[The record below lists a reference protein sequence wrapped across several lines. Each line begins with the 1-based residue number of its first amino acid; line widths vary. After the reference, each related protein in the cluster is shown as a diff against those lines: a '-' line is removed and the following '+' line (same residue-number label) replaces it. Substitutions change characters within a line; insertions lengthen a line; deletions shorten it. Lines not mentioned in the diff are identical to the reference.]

1 MSAKNI
7 IKDLVR
13 ESQAAIG
20 TLPLIA
26 RDVRLPKA
34 EFKVLTVTGIR
45 RCGKSSLLR
54 MDMAAELAAGT
65 ARERMFFINLE
76 DERLDA
82 ETATLTAIP
91 EAYQELYPGIALDQV
106 RMYLDEIQIMP
117 RWEQFVVRMSEM
129 EKAVVRISG
138 SNSKLLSREIATT
151 LRGRTLNTPLLPFS
165 LAERLRLRGLVLDP
179 YLPRERAR
187 LKAEVRDHLLWGGFP
202 EVITLPRPDKR
213 PQLDEYFNVLLFRDL
228 IERHGILQPV
238 VVKHFLKRMLASATK
253 PVSVS
258 KVDQMLR
265 SAGIRTTK
273 ALLYDWLDHA
283 LDTHLLIRCD
293 RFGASATE
301 RLTSTTR
308 FFCTDN
314 GLLTAVTGS
323 FKDEWG
329 KLLENATAVEAVR
342 QGWGI
347 SYYKEKRECDLVL
360 SANGRPMRRA
370 GVLEHTGPRNTPTRT
385 GGSRGS
391 LRRLRRQ
398 GRHRGDLR
406 GARGHQ
412 GGQTACAGGAVLGG
426 GRGAEEIV
434 AGTAPTGTR
443 PRNGCRGDRAADT
456 FGRLSS

>member
-1 MSAKNI
+1 
-7 IKDLVR
+7 
-13 ESQAAIG
+13 
-20 TLPLIA
+20 
-26 RDVRLPKA
+26 
-34 EFKVLTVTGIR
+34 
-45 RCGKSSLLR
+45 
-54 MDMAAELAAGT
+54 
-65 ARERMFFINLE
+65 
-76 DERLDA
+76 
-82 ETATLTAIP
+82 
-91 EAYQELYPGIALDQV
+91 
-106 RMYLDEIQIMP
+106 
-117 RWEQFVVRMSEM
+117 
-129 EKAVVRISG
+129 
-138 SNSKLLSREIATT
+138 
-151 LRGRTLNTPLLPFS
+151 
-165 LAERLRLRGLVLDP
+165 VLDP

-360 SANGRPMRRA
+360 SANGRPMRCVQVCWSIQDPETRQRELA
-370 GVLEHTGPRNTPTRT
+370 GLAEACAVFGVKEGTVVTFEEREDIKAGK
-385 GGSRGS
+385 
-391 LRRLRRQ
+391 LRVRVVPFWE
-398 GRHRGDLR
+398 
-406 GARGHQ
+406 
-412 GGQTACAGGAVLGG
+412 AGGALKK
-426 GRGAEEIV
+426 
-434 AGTAPTGTR
+434 
-443 PRNGCRGDRAADT
+443 
-456 FGRLSS
+456 